1 MSTQD
6 NLSDELED
14 VVLKYGGRIM
24 IITVKKRKQ
33 QQS

>member
-1 MSTQD
+1 MSAQD
-6 NLSDELED
+6 NPSDELED
-14 VVLKYGGRIM
+14 VVLKHGGRIT

>member
-1 MSTQD
+1 MSAQD

-14 VVLKYGGRIM
+14 IVLKYGGRIM